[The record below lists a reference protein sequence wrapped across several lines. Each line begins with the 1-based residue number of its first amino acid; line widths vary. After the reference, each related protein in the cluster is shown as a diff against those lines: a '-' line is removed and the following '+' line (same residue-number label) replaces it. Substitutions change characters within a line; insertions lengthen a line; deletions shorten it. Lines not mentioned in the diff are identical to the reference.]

1 MFWNSW
7 TVRARL
13 LGSFGLMAA
22 LLITVSASASW
33 WLQETHGEFS
43 AYTDHTA
50 RRIGLVNE
58 VIGQANTR
66 AIAARNLVLSDDEA
80 SAQEHLK
87 AVQAAHEAVKVGMR
101 ALSDQLEHDQ
111 AVVSPHEKQLFHA
124 LREVDARYSVVAE
137 SIVGMA
143 LAGDRQGAIAR
154 MNRECMPLLEALLT
168 AGREY
173 LIYGEQQAVTQ
184 VADGETAFTTRRNT
198 LLALSM
204 AGLALAMGLA
214 VLITRRL
221 TRALGAEPQ
230 DLSDVA
236 RRVAAGDLTP
246 VRVSHVVPAD
256 SVMASLQ
263 DMQAKL
269 AHIVSEVRQAA
280 ESIATGSGQIAHGNA
295 DLSQRTEE
303 QAFNLQQTAA
313 SMEQLNATVKN
324 NADTARTANQLATV
338 ASHAAHHGGTV
349 VTQVVHTM
357 DDIASSARKITDII
371 AVIDG
376 IAFQTNILALNAAV
390 EAARAGEQGR
400 GFAVVA
406 GEVRNLAQRSGEAAR
421 EIKSLIHTSVSKVED
436 GDRLVAEAGT
446 TMADIVDQ
454 VQRVADLIG
463 EISSASHEQT
473 AGIGQV
479 NDAVT
484 QLDQVTQQN
493 AALVEESAAAA
504 ESLKLQAHQLTGL
517 VARFSLAGA

>member
-80 SAQEHLK
+80 SAQQHLK

-124 LREVDARYSVVAE
+124 LREVDARYSVVA
-137 SIVGMA
+137 
-143 LAGDRQGAIAR
+143 
-154 MNRECMPLLEALLT
+154 
-168 AGREY
+168 
-173 LIYGEQQAVTQ
+173 
-184 VADGETAFTTRRNT
+184 
-198 LLALSM
+198 
-204 AGLALAMGLA
+204 
-214 VLITRRL
+214 
-221 TRALGAEPQ
+221 
-230 DLSDVA
+230 
-236 RRVAAGDLTP
+236 
-246 VRVSHVVPAD
+246 
-256 SVMASLQ
+256 SLQ

-269 AHIVSEVRQAA
+269 AHLVSEVRQAA

-303 QAFNLQQTAA
+303 QASNLQQTAA

-324 NADTARTANQLATV
+324 NADTARAANQLATV

-436 GDRLVAEAGT
+436 GNRLVAEAGT

-463 EISSASHEQT
+463 EISSASNEQT

>member
-1 MFWNSW
+1 MRAWVSARAFPSGIARRRNISKGKNMFWNSW

-66 AIAARNLVLSDDEA
+66 AIAARNLVLSDDEV
-80 SAQEHLK
+80 SAQQHLK
-87 AVQAAHEAVKVGMR
+87 AVQAAHEAVRTGME
-101 ALSDQLEHDQ
+101 ALGDQLEHDQ
-111 AVVSPHEKQLFHA
+111 DVVSPQEKQLFNA
-124 LREVDARYSVVAE
+124 LRDIDAQYSVVAK
-137 SIVGMA
+137 SIVGTA
-143 LAGDRQGAIAR
+143 LAGDRSGAIAR

-173 LIYGEQQAVTQ
+173 LSHGEQQAITQ
-184 VADGETAFTTRRNT
+184 
-198 LLALSM
+198 
-204 AGLALAMGLA
+204 
-214 VLITRRL
+214 
-221 TRALGAEPQ
+221 
-230 DLSDVA
+230 
-236 RRVAAGDLTP
+236 VAAGDLTP
-246 VRVSHVVPAD
+246 VRVSHAVPAD

-280 ESIATGSGQIAHGNA
+280 ESIATGSGQIARGNA

-303 QAFNLQQTAA
+303 QASNLQQTAA

-436 GDRLVAEAGT
+436 GNRLVAEAGT

>member
-1 MFWNSW
+1 
-7 TVRARL
+7 L

-80 SAQEHLK
+80 SAQQHLK

-124 LREVDARYSVVAE
+124 LREVDARYSV
-137 SIVGMA
+137 
-143 LAGDRQGAIAR
+143 
-154 MNRECMPLLEALLT
+154 
-168 AGREY
+168 
-173 LIYGEQQAVTQ
+173 
-184 VADGETAFTTRRNT
+184 
-198 LLALSM
+198 
-204 AGLALAMGLA
+204 
-214 VLITRRL
+214 
-221 TRALGAEPQ
+221 
-230 DLSDVA
+230 
-236 RRVAAGDLTP
+236 
-246 VRVSHVVPAD
+246 
-256 SVMASLQ
+256 
-263 DMQAKL
+263 
-269 AHIVSEVRQAA
+269 
-280 ESIATGSGQIAHGNA
+280 
-295 DLSQRTEE
+295 
-303 QAFNLQQTAA
+303 
-313 SMEQLNATVKN
+313 
-324 NADTARTANQLATV
+324 
-338 ASHAAHHGGTV
+338 
-349 VTQVVHTM
+349 
-357 DDIASSARKITDII
+357 
-371 AVIDG
+371 
-376 IAFQTNILALNAAV
+376 
-390 EAARAGEQGR
+390 
-400 GFAVVA
+400 
-406 GEVRNLAQRSGEAAR
+406 
-421 EIKSLIHTSVSKVED
+421 
-436 GDRLVAEAGT
+436 VAEAGT

>member
-111 AVVSPHEKQLFHA
+111 AVVSPDEKQLFHA
-124 LREVDARYSVVAE
+124 LREVDARY
-137 SIVGMA
+137 
-143 LAGDRQGAIAR
+143 
-154 MNRECMPLLEALLT
+154 
-168 AGREY
+168 
-173 LIYGEQQAVTQ
+173 
-184 VADGETAFTTRRNT
+184 
-198 LLALSM
+198 
-204 AGLALAMGLA
+204 
-214 VLITRRL
+214 
-221 TRALGAEPQ
+221 
-230 DLSDVA
+230 
-236 RRVAAGDLTP
+236 
-246 VRVSHVVPAD
+246 

-303 QAFNLQQTAA
+303 QASNLQQTAA